1 MLAVG
6 WLNSQIV
13 YDGVVQGLAIAV
25 IAVGVVLVYRAT
37 RIINFAVG
45 NIGVVGAVTLSLLVL
60 QYGVPFWIAL
70 VIALV
75 IGLVF
80 GAAVEMT
87 VIRRLKNAPRVVVLV
102 ATIGIA
108 GLAQAIAIEIPQPSD
123 ASAHYPSAFNGAWTV
138 AGVSVRG
145 ADVSVL
151 VLVPVA
157 VLALIWFLDRTLI
170 GKTVKACASNPS
182 LARLS
187 AISPKMVSTMVWAL
201 AAALSTL
208 SVVLIA
214 GESSTAAGLATLG
227 PQTLSE
233 ALAAAVIAGMRS
245 FRVAVLAAV
254 AIGVIQSVLT
264 YNFLAV
270 PGITDLLLFIAVF
283 VAVVFAK
290 REGED
295 SQVFAFSPRA
305 NPIPERLRPIWWARN
320 IDKGGILLLGL
331 FAVVLPLVVT
341 EPSRQQ
347 LYTAV
352 LAFAICAS
360 SLTVLTGWLGQLS
373 LGQMAFAGLAALFAA
388 RLVNDGVNF
397 WVAIATTT
405 VASALLALGIG
416 IGSLRVRGLY
426 LAVVTFVFALT
437 AQQYFYFLPFFS
449 GDSPDGAN
457 VPFPPGRLWF
467 ITFNG
472 QLAYYYVVLV
482 VLGLVIVVLS
492 RFRDSGVGRRIKAVR
507 DNETAAAAYTVPTV
521 RVKLQAFSLAGALA
535 GLGGALLAG
544 AFANIAFTESF
555 FLVNDSLNLV
565 AMVVIGGMGSVSGAL
580 IGAIFVIGIPA
591 IAPNN
596 ALVGLLTS
604 SIGLLVVLLYF
615 PRGLNQITYGVRD
628 AILAWAE
635 RRMGKRPAPES
646 PPAAAAAPA
655 AARRH
660 AEVPAMAEPAMSRLT
675 APDHAPAPVLS
686 VSQLSVH
693 FGGIAAVNDATLHV
707 DDGEIV
713 GLIGANGAGKSTLM
727 NAVGGFVASTGSVRL
742 LGEDVSQ
749 RSPGHRA
756 TLGLGRTFQAA
767 TLFPELT
774 VNETLLI
781 ALEAQGRSGM
791 LSTALGLPRA
801 RRHDKA
807 AHAEVAA
814 LIDFLGLSVYRD
826 HYVSDLSTG
835 TRRVVEL
842 AGLLA
847 LEAKVLCLDEP
858 TAGLAQRET
867 EAFGPLIVTIKK
879 ELRASV
885 LLIEHDMPLIMGVSD
900 RVYCLETGQVIA
912 EGAPEQVRNDP
923 KVVAS
928 YLGTDERA
936 IVRSGGTAPAASA
949 RPGSSEPA
957 GKAGEAGGAGAT
969 APLTAVSPAAPDGG
983 AA

>member
-6 WLNSQIV
+6 WVNSQIV

-45 NIGVVGAVTLSLLVL
+45 NMGVVGAVTLSLLVL
-60 QYGVPFWIAL
+60 QYHVPFWVAL
-70 VIALV
+70 VIALA
-75 IGLVF
+75 IGLAF

-108 GLAQAIAIEIPQPSD
+108 GLAQAISIEIPQPSD
-123 ASAHYPSAFNGAWTV
+123 ASAHYPTAFSGTWIL
-138 AGVSVRG
+138 AGVNVRG
-145 ADVSVL
+145 ADVGVL
-151 VLVPVA
+151 VLVPIC
-157 VLALIWFLDRTLI
+157 VLALIWFLDRTVI

-187 AISPKMVSTMVWAL
+187 GISPKWVSTMVWAL

-214 GESSTAAGLATLG
+214 GQTSTAAGLATLG

-245 FRVAVLAAV
+245 FRVAVFAAV
-254 AIGVIQSVLT
+254 VIGVFQSVLT

-283 VAVVFAK
+283 VAVIFAK
-290 REGED
+290 REGGEEAA
-295 SQVFAFSPRA
+295 FAFSPRA
-305 NPIPERLRPIWWARN
+305 NPIPERLRIFWWARN

-331 FAVVLPLVVT
+331 LAVLLPIVVT

-373 LGQMAFAGLAALFAA
+373 LSQMAFAGLAALFAA
-388 RLVNDGVNF
+388 RLVTEGVPF
-397 WVAIATTT
+397 WLAVLTTT

-457 VPFPPGRLWF
+457 VSLPIGKLWF
-467 ITFNG
+467 INFSS
-472 QLAYYYVVLV
+472 QRAYYYVVLV
-482 VLGLVIVVLS
+482 VLALVLLVLS

-507 DNETAAAAYTVPTV
+507 DNESAAAAYTVPSV
-521 RVKLQAFSLAGALA
+521 RVKLQAFSLAGGLA
-535 GLGGALLAG
+535 GLGGTLLAG
-544 AFANIAFTESF
+544 AFANIAFTQSF

-565 AMVVIGGMGSVSGAL
+565 AMVVIGGMGSVSGAV

-596 ALVGLLTS
+596 QLVGLLS
-604 SIGLLVVLLYF
+604 SSLGLLVVLLYF
-615 PRGLNQITYGVRD
+615 PRGLNQVTYGVRD
-628 AILAWAE
+628 AILAWADRRVGE
-635 RRMGKRPAPES
+635 RSELKLKAHPIVTVNHHEEM
-646 PPAAAAAPA
+646 
-655 AARRH
+655 
-660 AEVPAMAEPAMSRLT
+660 
-675 APDHAPAPVLS
+675 APVSGPALA
-686 VSQLSVH
+686 VTDLSVH
-693 FGGIAAVNDATLHV
+693 FGGIAAVNGASLSV
-707 DDGEIV
+707 RGGEIV

-727 NAVGGFVASTGSVRL
+727 NAIGGFVTARGSVAL
-742 LGEDVSQ
+742 LGEEVADK
-749 RSPGHRA
+749 SPGYRA
-756 TLGLGRTFQAA
+756 SLGLGRTFQAA

-774 VNETLLI
+774 VNETLLV
-781 ALEAQGRSGM
+781 ALEAKGRAGM
-791 LSTALGLPRA
+791 FSTALGLPSA
-801 RRHDKA
+801 RRHNKA
-807 AHAEVAA
+807 ALAEAEELVG
-814 LIDFLGLSVYRD
+814 FLGLGIYRD

-847 LEAKVLCLDEP
+847 LDAKVLCLDEP

-867 EAFGPLIVTIKK
+867 EAFGPLIRTVQK
-879 ELRASV
+879 ELSASV
-885 LLIEHDMPLIMGVSD
+885 LLVEHDMPLIMGISD
-900 RVYCLETGQVIA
+900 RVYCFEAGSVIA
-912 EGAPEQVRNDP
+912 EGPPAAVRQDP
-923 KVVAS
+923 KVIAS

-936 IVRSGGTAPAASA
+936 IVRSGRSSSHAS
-949 RPGSSEPA
+949 G
-957 GKAGEAGGAGAT
+957 
-969 APLTAVSPAAPDGG
+969 
-983 AA
+983 